1 MPTLATFIQH
11 SFGSP
16 SRSNQIIKKKKK
28 ERKRKKWNPNWK
40 RRSKTSS
47 KTVLADDMILNTE
60 NPKDSSRKLLELIN

>member
-16 SRSNQIIKKKKK
+16 SHSNQIIKK
-28 ERKRKKWNPNWK
+28 RKRKGKKWNPNWK

-47 KTVLADDMILNTE
+47 KTVLADDMVLNTE
-60 NPKDSSRKLLELIN
+60 NPKDSSRKILELIN